1 MGMNYIIRGI
11 QSLKDGFVIG
21 ILIYLIIALFLYIL
35 KIRKNI
41 LWKCV
46 FEIAF
51 CIYAITLL
59 KITGIFTLNYSLSG
73 IVSII

>member
-35 KIRKNI
+35 
-41 LWKCV
+41 
-46 FEIAF
+46 
-51 CIYAITLL
+51 
-59 KITGIFTLNYSLSG
+59 
-73 IVSII
+73 